1 VPTIAPFS
9 ALRYDASVAG
19 PLADLVAPPYDVLS
33 EDDTFRLWHTS
44 PNNIVHLTKA
54 EKPDDA
60 GRTIADWR
68 RSGVLVEEEPAIWW
82 LTEEYE
88 GPDSVRRTRE
98 GIVGAIEATPYS
110 DGKVLPH
117 EKTNPEVKQERLEI
131 LRETK
136 TQLEPVLL
144 LYDADPPLSR
154 PSGDPDIEVEE
165 AGVHC
170 RLWRLDSDGIDID
183 VPLLIADGHHRY
195 ETAVAYRKEN
205 PKAERT
211 LAVLVSAR
219 DPGLQIFP
227 THRVVQD
234 VGLQPFGFMTSIWD
248 RDSLAMY
255 RTGNFFRLETD
266 EELDVVDI
274 EQYELDGVEF
284 TPDAEDAVKAVDDNQ
299 AQLVFLV
306 RAPSVQQVLA
316 YAKRGETMPKK
327 TTYFYPKLTSGLLLL
342 PSG

>member
-1 VPTIAPFS
+1 VSTIAPFK
-9 ALRYDASVAG
+9 ALRYDESVAG

-33 EDDTFRLWHTS
+33 DDDTYRLWHTS

-54 EKPDDA
+54 QRPDDA
-60 GRTIADWR
+60 GRTLAEWL
-68 RSGVLVEEEPAIWW
+68 RSGVMVAEEPAIWW

-88 GPDSVRRTRE
+88 GPDGVRRTRD

-110 DGKVLPH
+110 EGKVLPH
-117 EKTNPEVKQERLEI
+117 EETNPEVKQERLEI
-131 LRETK
+131 LQETK
-136 TQLEPVLL
+136 TELEPVLL
-144 LYDADPPLSR
+144 LYDDDPPVSR
-154 PSGDPDIEVEE
+154 PDREPDFEVDE

-195 ETAVAYRKEN
+195 ETAVAYRSQN

-234 VGLQPFGFMTSIWD
+234 VGVQPFGFMTSIWD
-248 RDSLAMY
+248 TDSLGLY
-255 RTGNFFRLETD
+255 RTGNFYRLESD
-266 EELDVVDI
+266 DELDVRDI
-274 EQYELDGVEF
+274 EQYELEGVEY
-284 TPDAEDAVKAVDDNQ
+284 TPDAEDAVRAVDENM

-316 YAKRGETMPKK
+316 YATRGETMPKK

-342 PSG
+342 PVG

>member
-1 VPTIAPFS
+1 VPTIAPFT
-9 ALRYDASVAG
+9 ALRYDEGVAG
-19 PLADLVAPPYDVLS
+19 PLADLVAPPYDVIS
-33 EDDTFRLWHTS
+33 EDDQFRLWHTS
-44 PNNIVHLTKA
+44 PNNIVHLTRA
-54 EKPDDA
+54 QKPDDA
-60 GRTIADWR
+60 GRALTDWR
-68 RSGVLVEEEPAIWW
+68 RSGILVEEEPAIWW

-88 GPDSVRRTRE
+88 GPDGVRRTRE

-110 DGKVLPH
+110 EGKVLPH
-117 EKTNPEVKQERLEI
+117 EQTNPEVKQERLEI

-136 TQLEPVLL
+136 AQLEPVLM
-144 LYDADPPLSR
+144 LYDADPPVSR
-154 PSGDPDIEVEE
+154 PEGDPLVEVDE
-165 AGVHC
+165 AGVHS
-170 RLWRLDSDGIDID
+170 RLWKLGSEGIDLD

-195 ETAVAYRKEN
+195 ETAVAYRNEQ

-227 THRVVQD
+227 THRVVQE
-234 VGLQPFGFMTSIWD
+234 VGVQPFGFMTSIWD
-248 RDSLAMY
+248 TESLAMY
-255 RTGNFFRLETD
+255 RTGNYFRLETD

-274 EQYELDGVEF
+274 EQYEMQGVEF
-284 TPDAEDAVKAVDDNQ
+284 TPDAEEAIEAVDDNL

-306 RAPSVQQVLA
+306 RAPSVEQVLA

-342 PSG
+342 PTT

>member
-1 VPTIAPFS
+1 VATVAPFS
-9 ALRYDASVAG
+9 ALRYDESVAG

-33 EDDTFRLWHTS
+33 EDDTHRLWHTS
-44 PNNIVHLTKA
+44 PNNIVHLTKPQR
-54 EKPDDA
+54 PDDA
-60 GRTIADWR
+60 GRTLADWR
-68 RSGVLVEEEPAIWW
+68 RSGVLVEEEPALWW

-88 GPDSVRRTRE
+88 GPDGVRRTRE
-98 GIVGAIEATPYS
+98 GIVGTIEATPYS
-110 DGKVLPH
+110 EGKVLPH

-131 LRETK
+131 LRETR

-144 LYDADPPLSR
+144 LYDADPPVSR
-154 PSGDPDIEVEE
+154 PEGDPVIEVDE

-170 RLWRLDSDGIDID
+170 RLWKLDSDGVDLD

-211 LAVLVSAR
+211 LAVLVSSR
-219 DPGLQIFP
+219 DPGLEIFP

-234 VGLQPFGFMTSIWD
+234 VGVQPFGFMTSIWD
-248 RDSLAMY
+248 TDSLAMY

-266 EELDVVDI
+266 DELDVVDI
-274 EQYELDGVEF
+274 EQYELEGVEF
-284 TPDAEDAVKAVDDNQ
+284 TPDAEDAVRAVDDNM

-316 YAKRGETMPKK
+316 YASRGETMPKK

-342 PSG
+342 PVG

>member
-1 VPTIAPFS
+1 VPTIAPIS
-9 ALRYDASVAG
+9 ALRYDESVAG

-54 EKPDDA
+54 QRPDDA
-60 GRTIADWR
+60 GRALADWR

-88 GPDSVRRTRE
+88 GPDGVRRTRE

-110 DGKVLPH
+110 EGKVLPH

-144 LYDADPPLSR
+144 LYDADPPMTR
-154 PSGDPDIEVEE
+154 PSGEPDIEVDET
-165 AGVHC
+165 GVRC
-170 RLWRLDSDGIDID
+170 RLWKLDSDGIDID
-183 VPLLIADGHHRY
+183 GPLLIADGHHRY

-205 PKAERT
+205 SKAERT

-234 VGLQPFGFMTSIWD
+234 VGVQPFGFMTSIWD
-248 RDSLAMY
+248 TDSLAMY
-255 RTGNFFRLETD
+255 RTGNFFRLD
-266 EELDVVDI
+266 ADDELDVVDI

-284 TPDAEDAVKAVDDNQ
+284 TPDAEEAVKAVDDNV

-316 YAKRGETMPKK
+316 YAKRGEVMPKK

-342 PSG
+342 PVA